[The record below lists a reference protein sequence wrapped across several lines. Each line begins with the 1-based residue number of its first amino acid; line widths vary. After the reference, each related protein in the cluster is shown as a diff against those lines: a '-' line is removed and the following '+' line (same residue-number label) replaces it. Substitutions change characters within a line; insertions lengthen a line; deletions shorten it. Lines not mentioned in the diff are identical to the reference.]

1 VVVITNRLAVFA
13 QLDHG
18 NFDGN
23 RGTSSGRD
31 AAEYTRKGPHMN
43 GYEKAVE
50 LGLSGTAAEQVA
62 ILQTLTVSDIN
73 VKAVQRW
80 FRENELW
87 MQGPS
92 GKMFGELQAAYAHE
106 STPPEAIAGLDYL
119 FATIFGD
126 SAETLQTTNPTWSVK
141 VWQLVQLVVQ
151 LVPQATGLVDSF
163 YELEGGRPYKDYTT
177 EQYETDAATAAA
189 AAERGNVVTACLSP
203 IRTVQA
209 ASATRLNNAIASLGP
224 EHIDGLTL
232 EELQARCDAVA
243 ASDDG
248 LVAE

>member
-1 VVVITNRLAVFA
+1 
-13 QLDHG
+13 
-18 NFDGN
+18 
-23 RGTSSGRD
+23 
-31 AAEYTRKGPHMN
+31 MN

-80 FRENELW
+80 FRENELL
-87 MQGPS
+87 MQGPAS
-92 GKMFGELQAAYAHE
+92 KMFGALQGAYSHE

-163 YELEGGRPYKDYTT
+163 YALEGGRPYKDYTT

-189 AAERGNVVTACLSP
+189 DQQLNMDRMTLWQTWQDLYNAHIATVLDGSEPPVANLDAGIGAALAALRG
-203 IRTVQA
+203 
-209 ASATRLNNAIASLGP
+209 
-224 EHIDGLTL
+224 E
-232 EELQARCDAVA
+232 
-243 ASDDG
+243 
-248 LVAE
+248 

>member
-1 VVVITNRLAVFA
+1 VVVKPNRLDIPA

-18 NFDGN
+18 NIVGN
-23 RGTSSGRD
+23 RGTSSGRE
-31 AAEYTRKGPHMN
+31 AAEYKKGSNMN

-50 LGLSGTAAEQVA
+50 LGLSGTAAKQVA

-92 GKMFGELQAAYAHE
+92 SKMFGALQGAYSHE

-163 YELEGGRPYKDYTT
+163 YALEGGRSYKDYTT

-189 AAERGNVVTACLSP
+189 AAERENVVTACLSP

-243 ASDDG
+243 ASADG
-248 LVAE
+248 LVQ

>member
-1 VVVITNRLAVFA
+1 
-13 QLDHG
+13 
-18 NFDGN
+18 
-23 RGTSSGRD
+23 
-31 AAEYTRKGPHMN
+31 MN

-62 ILQTLTVSDIN
+62 ILQTLTVSDIDVN
-73 VKAVQRW
+73 AVQCW

-92 GKMFGELQAAYAHE
+92 GKMFGALQMAYAHE

-151 LVPQATGLVDSF
+151 LLPQATGLVDSF
-163 YELEGGRPYKDYTT
+163 YALVGGRPWFDLTV
-177 EQYETDAATAAA
+177 EQYET
-189 AAERGNVVTACLSP
+189 
-203 IRTVQA
+203 QA
-209 ASATRLNNAIASLGP
+209 ASAATVAARQAIVDTCLAPIQAARDTAGTRLNNATASLGA

-232 EELQARCDAVA
+232 EQLQARCDAVT
-243 ASDDG
+243 ASADG
-248 LVAE
+248 LVGE